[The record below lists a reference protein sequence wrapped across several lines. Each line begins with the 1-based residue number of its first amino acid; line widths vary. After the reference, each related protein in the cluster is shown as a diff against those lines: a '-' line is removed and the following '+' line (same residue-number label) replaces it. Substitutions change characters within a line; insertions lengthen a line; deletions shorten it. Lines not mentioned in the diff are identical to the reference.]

1 MTVDPRILR
10 RAARAMVES
19 DLLLGLDAVP
29 LGAAP
34 PVTTTSAPL
43 KEKVKAPDQSAAVP
57 VPASGGGAEPLMPA
71 ADPDSLGSDA
81 DSRLEELER
90 RHAGSCRHCAGST
103 THQFMVF
110 GEGDSDAEIMFV
122 GEAPGAEE
130 DQVGRPFVGRAG
142 ELLDRM
148 IDSVGLSRS
157 AVYMANVMKV
167 RPPENRTPR
176 PEECRICGPWLL
188 SQIAVV
194 RPRVIVTLGATPTRY
209 LLGTSTGITRLR
221 GGRVDIEIG
230 GIPFPVVPT
239 FHPAYVL
246 RQYTTEVRRAVWE
259 DLKQAVAISGE

>member
-1 MTVDPRILR
+1 MTVDPRILK

-29 LGAAP
+29 LGARP
-34 PVTTTSAPL
+34 SGSFV
-43 KEKVKAPDQSAAVP
+43 SAAVSTNVEP
-57 VPASGGGAEPLMPA
+57 PDESPAVVVVEKVGV
-71 ADPDSLGSDA
+71 PDSLTPAMDA
-81 DSRLEELER
+81 ESLGPDAGSRLEELER
-90 RHAGSCRHCAGST
+90 RHAAGCPHCAGST
-103 THQFMVF
+103 THHSVVF
-110 GEGDSDAEIMFV
+110 GEGDSDAGIMFV

-130 DQVGRPFVGRAG
+130 DQIGRPFVGRAG

-157 AVYMANVMKV
+157 AVYVANVMKV

-209 LLGTSTGITRLR
+209 LLRTSTGITRLR
-221 GGRVDIEIG
+221 GGRVDIEVG
-230 GIPFPVVPT
+230 KGSYPVVPT

-259 DLKQAVAISGE
+259 DLKQAVTIAGE

>member
-1 MTVDPRILR
+1 MTVDPRILK

-29 LGAAP
+29 LGDLP
-34 PVTTTSAPL
+34 SVS
-43 KEKVKAPDQSAAVP
+43 AVP
-57 VPASGGGAEPLMPA
+57 APSSPNADPREEAPGGVSEMVGGADSLTPA
-71 ADPDSLGSDA
+71 MDADSLGPDA
-81 DSRLEELER
+81 GSRLEELER
-90 RHAGSCRHCAGST
+90 RHAAGCPHCTGST
-103 THQFMVF
+103 THHAMVF
-110 GEGDSDAEIMFV
+110 GEGDPDAGVMFV

-142 ELLDRM
+142 QLLDRM

-157 AVYMANVMKV
+157 AVYVANVMKV

-188 SQIAVV
+188 TQIAVV

-209 LLGTSTGITRLR
+209 LLRTSTGITRLR
-221 GGRVDIEIG
+221 GGRFDIEVG
-230 GIPFPVVPT
+230 RVSYPVVPT

-259 DLKQAVAISGE
+259 DLKQAVTISGE